1 MLVARYGECIYNFTT
16 LHWIYIPRPC
26 PAGLNFFN
34 GSPKNFFM
42 SIKNNTI
49 ILRVSKDEKELI
61 SKKANYIG
69 ITISEYIRQL
79 FIYGDVKNVP
89 EDVVVDLR
97 RIGINVNQ
105 IAKRVNGGSIG
116 SNELL
121 IELEKLISEL
131 KKINLR

>member
-1 MLVARYGECIYNFTT
+1 
-16 LHWIYIPRPC
+16 
-26 PAGLNFFN
+26 
-34 GSPKNFFM
+34 M